1 MKKNTLMETLAE
13 IHFLDGAS
21 PAHLEQIAA
30 VAQIR
35 EYDKSD
41 IIFREGEIADS
52 VYLVVSGKLSLELL
66 PSTTERKQIV
76 NVGPGEMLGWSSL
89 IEQPRFAAAAVVVE
103 PTRLV
108 QIDAT
113 RLWAICDE
121 DPRFGY
127 DFMRRAVLALAKR
140 LTTTWRQLSHLHI
153 SHYSPVPAVTGESD
167 D

>member
-1 MKKNTLMETLAE
+1 MNQDILRETLE
-13 IHFLDGAS
+13 GIHFLDGVS

-30 VAQIR
+30 VAQVR
-35 EYDKSD
+35 EYDRSD
-41 IIFREGEIADS
+41 IVFREGEVADS
-52 VYLVVSGKLSLELL
+52 VYLVVSGKLSLELS

-89 IEQPRFAAAAVVVE
+89 IEQPRYVAAAVVVE

-108 QIDAT
+108 RIDAT
-113 RLWAICDE
+113 RLWEICDE

-140 LTTTWRQLSHLHI
+140 LTITWRQLSHLHI
-153 SHYSPVPAVTGESD
+153 SHYSPVTAVSGESD

>member
-1 MKKNTLMETLAE
+1 MKKDKLMETLGE
-13 IHFLDGAS
+13 IHFLDGTS

-41 IIFREGEIADS
+41 IVFREGDVADS
-52 VYLVVSGKLSLELL
+52 VYLVVSGRLSLELS

-76 NVGPGEMLGWSSL
+76 SVGPGEMLGWSSL
-89 IEQPRFAAAAVVVE
+89 IEQPKFSAAAVVVE

-108 QIDAT
+108 RIDAT
-113 RLWAICDE
+113 RLWEICDE

-153 SHYSPVPAVTGESD
+153 SHYSPVMAVAGESED
-167 D
+167 